1 MERRQD
7 SRADLLLDQF
17 NQRPAEDRDPTWT
30 IQTPT
35 IDPGRPR
42 TTSASYWSNQNVL
55 VLTFRNGQRY
65 AYYDVT
71 TQQAASL
78 KRVAST
84 GKLINR
90 QLNGHPYGEIH

>member
-7 SRADLLLDQF
+7 SRANLLLDQF
-17 NQRPAEDRDPTWT
+17 NQRPAENTQPTWT

-35 IDPGRPR
+35 IDESRPR
-42 TTSASYWSNQNVL
+42 TRSASYWSDQDVL
-55 VLTFRNGQRY
+55 VITFRNGQQY
-65 AYYDVT
+65 AYFEVT

-90 QLNGHPYGEIH
+90 QLNGHPYTEIR